1 MRKRR
6 AASGRRLRGVVRALT
21 AAQRMA
27 VLAGRLS
34 VEEANT
40 QRSEQ
45 LSETEGETPTVPR
58 SSRVAMSVTRVRS
71 RRSPAAAAAAAAAA
85 ARRRPSALRRN
96 VSTDVIPSN
105 SPRPAAAN
113 AAPED
118 NEVGF
123 GPSGLDSITTLELA
137 DVDHPA
143 EDGSAPE
150 DDADD
155 DDFVE
160 VVIVPS
166 NARAEDAVLMSNTSA
181 AMSAADGGAFFR
193 ETDLQVPVLLESEG
207 TEEEEE
213 ENEETEEDVV
223 AAGATEAAAGVAGGP
238 PSVVARAVVASA
250 RRRSSCATLNAS
262 EQEKLLR
269 RLSRVAVAPGDGTAS
284 AISSSPQSDVLASD
298 VGESAASET
307 TTSVSFFSLDCV
319 TTYFT
324 NLIVI

>member
-45 LSETEGETPTVPR
+45 LSETEGETPPVPR

-113 AAPED
+113 AARED

-123 GPSGLDSITTLELA
+123 GPSGLDSITTLA

-150 DDADD
+150 DGADD

-166 NARAEDAVLMSNTSA
+166 NARVEDAVLMSNTSA

-213 ENEETEEDVV
+213 EKEETEEDVV
-223 AAGATEAAAGVAGGP
+223 AAGATEAAAGVAVGP